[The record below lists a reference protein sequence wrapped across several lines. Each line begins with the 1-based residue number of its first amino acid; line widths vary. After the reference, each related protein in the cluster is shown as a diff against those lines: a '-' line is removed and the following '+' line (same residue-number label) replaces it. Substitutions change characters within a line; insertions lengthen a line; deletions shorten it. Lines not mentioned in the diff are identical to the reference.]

1 VIRVKREEA
10 SQMAVEEIY
19 KFIPGKVT
27 KFLIRGKGQ
36 LPEGV
41 SYQKVIL

>member
-1 VIRVKREEA
+1 
-10 SQMAVEEIY
+10 MTVEEIY

-27 KFLIRGKGQ
+27 KFLIMEKGQ

-41 SYQKVIL
+41 PYQKVILS